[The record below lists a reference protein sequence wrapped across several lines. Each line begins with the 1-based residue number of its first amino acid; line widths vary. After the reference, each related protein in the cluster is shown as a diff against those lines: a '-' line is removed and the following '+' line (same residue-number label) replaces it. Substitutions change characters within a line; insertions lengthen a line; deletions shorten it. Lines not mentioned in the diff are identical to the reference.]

1 MTKHT
6 VTDLKSLQTILERA
20 RRDTFVI
27 NDQEAYLGDIS
38 VAAPIFDRDGGVRS
52 AINIA
57 VPSSRW
63 SVARVKKELVP
74 MLLPCARRISRDID
88 SRN

>member
-1 MTKHT
+1 
-6 VTDLKSLQTILERA
+6 
-20 RRDTFVI
+20 
-27 NDQEAYLGDIS
+27 

-52 AINIA
+52 AINVA

-63 SVARVKKELVP
+63 SVARVRKELVP